1 MKIIKKITLMM
12 VFASVFAGCSDT
24 YMDTVPTSS
33 ASTQTIF
40 ESTTN
45 AKQAVNGI
53 ARLMVSQYGDFGQV
67 FSGEGTIKF
76 LFGEYLGE
84 NYSRPVLTGW
94 STVMNATY
102 LENTTSVNY
111 NGYPWFY
118 YYQLI
123 GNANSIIASIDK
135 AEGTEQERQFIKA
148 QALTYRAYCY
158 TQLVQFYAY
167 RWADSNNGALVS
179 KRNNGLVIRTEEN
192 MAVTDVPLSSSG
204 DVYKQ
209 IYKDLDEAIKLYNA
223 SALKRNNVWEPNIDV
238 ANAVYA
244 RAALNRQD
252 YPTAAAKAA
261 EARAGYPLMS
271 NAEYTSGFSAPN
283 KEWIWGSYGG
293 EDQTLYYYGFH
304 SYMAYDAN
312 TSIVRSYPN
321 VISKELY
328 DKIPPTDIRK
338 GMFLDGTLYP
348 YSKVNGILTN
358 KADETAVRA
367 IRTTM
372 VATHRISAYHSF
384 KFSIKGSIGVGYINN
399 FRTAEMYLIEAEAK
413 YYQGGAQ
420 IQGAQAAMNALIK
433 DSGRD
438 ANYSCTAT
446 GSALLS
452 EIKTYRAI
460 ELWGEG
466 FDWLDKKRYNEP
478 LVRRNFNNGGSFADA
493 MAITLDVNAGNKW
506 TYFTP
511 AREYEYNHALD

>member
-53 ARLMVSQYGDFGQV
+53 ARLMVSQYGNFGQTHA
-67 FSGEGTIKF
+67 GEGTIKF

-328 DKIPPTDIRK
+328 DKIPSTDIRK
-338 GMFLDGTLYP
+338 LNIIREEHK
-348 YSKVNGILTN
+348 S
-358 KADETAVRA
+358 RA
-367 IRTTM
+367 
-372 VATHRISAYHSF
+372 H
-384 KFSIKGSIGVGYINN
+384 
-399 FRTAEMYLIEAEAK
+399 
-413 YYQGGAQ
+413 
-420 IQGAQAAMNALIK
+420 
-433 DSGRD
+433 
-438 ANYSCTAT
+438 
-446 GSALLS
+446 
-452 EIKTYRAI
+452 
-460 ELWGEG
+460 
-466 FDWLDKKRYNEP
+466 KR
-478 LVRRNFNNGGSFADA
+478 L
-493 MAITLDVNAGNKW
+493 
-506 TYFTP
+506 
-511 AREYEYNHALD
+511 